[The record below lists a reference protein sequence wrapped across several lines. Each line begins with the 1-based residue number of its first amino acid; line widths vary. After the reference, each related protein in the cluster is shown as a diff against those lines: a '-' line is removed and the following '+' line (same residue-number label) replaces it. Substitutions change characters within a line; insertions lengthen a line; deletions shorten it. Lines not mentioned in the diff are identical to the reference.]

1 MVKPVDDPYCLN
13 QRARCEQS
21 FENKMRRLAKRQI
34 RSCFHRD
41 IHDSRQVRNLVAAEG
56 RGRRAGTVNTRAR
69 PGHSEIERRSTFGE
83 CSGCCIKI
91 SARPPAFHF
100 PSVGQPT
107 SQSHPP
113 QSAVAPTSTPQ
124 PTSSLIPC
132 VPLHPGRRAV
142 QYNLRTVRSISRQ
155 EQTDATNNP
164 KFCSGYNRI
173 ALCR

>member
-21 FENKMRRLAKRQI
+21 FEKKMRRLAKRQI
-34 RSCFHRD
+34 RSSHRD

-91 SARPPAFHF
+91 SARPPVSLHF

-113 QSAVAPTSTPQ
+113 QSAVAPTSSPR

-132 VPLHPGRRAV
+132 LPLHPDRAA
-142 QYNLRTVRSISRQ
+142 QYNLHSVRSISRQ

-164 KFCSGYNRI
+164 KYCSGYNRT